1 MTEAEKIALSE
12 PLAEIFMSM
21 EDDLLRAIAK
31 QIAEG
36 GEINAS
42 SEWRLLKLAQEG
54 ALTAEAVRIITKYL
68 GSQDEELTRV
78 IAAAALGVIDTLEPA
93 FQQCALDG
101 FVSDASEIPMSAMS
115 AKIISTYRKQ
125 AATDLN
131 LVNTVMMYKTGSRYK
146 ELVNKIYDE
155 ANRQDYLNILGK
167 HTASVVTGAEARQK
181 AVSSCIREFADKGIP
196 AFVDKA
202 GREWSPEAYINMDIR
217 TTVSNT
223 ANAAQDAVCD
233 RYGVDLIE
241 FSSHLG
247 ARPKCAHDQ
256 GKIFSRSNQSGIAH
270 DGNGREIRYEPLSS
284 TSYGQPDG
292 ILGINCRHQK
302 YPFVDGVNF
311 QTYFPYDEAENAQRY
326 KEFQTQRAME
336 RDIRKK
342 KRECMMLEETG
353 DTEALKAARADLR
366 QSKKAYNAY
375 SDEHGL
381 RTREDRLRVERS
393 SGKGAADQ
401 SSAKPVLPGGS
412 GGHAVE
418 IGVWGSD
425 NGGNGKIYRDTGLT
439 NGGGNEQSVTSKA
452 TQTENEAS
460 TSLTKAENG
469 DKLKTVPGNTPK
481 NNSTS
486 KSQHGRGARTLNASN
501 LKDSHV
507 HKIGNID
514 FNDKKAVTEYMEK
527 FENKFAHKDKEYCL
541 VITPNGEIYVARGGA
556 AEIDTDKI
564 FGDKMKGSWNTHTH
578 PPDQTEYSFST
589 RDVSG
594 AVLDGTAV
602 MRASDTKYCYEIR
615 FNGKTFTED
624 ELADAIGTAEIL
636 KYDSFDAKGY
646 TMADYV
652 DKYEHSIIED
662 ICKML
667 GVEYKR
673 WEKS

>member
-1 MTEAEKIALSE
+1 MTS
-12 PLAEIFMSM
+12 
-21 EDDLLRAIAK
+21 
-31 QIAEG
+31 
-36 GEINAS
+36 
-42 SEWRLLKLAQEG
+42 
-54 ALTAEAVRIITKYL
+54 EAVRIITKYL

-125 AATDLN
+125 AVTDLN

-146 ELVNKIYDE
+146 ELVNRIYDE
-155 ANRQDYLNILGK
+155 TNRQEYLNILGK

-181 AVSSCIREFADKGIP
+181 AVSNCIREFADKGIP

-241 FSSHLG
+241 VSSHMG
-247 ARPKCAHDQ
+247 ARPKCAPYQ

-292 ILGINCRHQK
+292 LFGINCRHQK

-311 QTYFPYDEAENAQRY
+311 QTYFPYDEAENAKRY

-393 SGKGAADQ
+393 SGKGTADQ
-401 SSAKPVLPGGS
+401 SLAKPVLPGGS
-412 GGHAVE
+412 SGHAVE
-418 IGVWGSD
+418 IGVSGSD
-425 NGGNGKIYRDTGLT
+425 NGGVGKLYRDTGLT
-439 NGGGNEQSVTSKA
+439 NGGGNGIIKSNGYDFLDGILGSSTIPKEQS
-452 TQTENEAS
+452 E
-460 TSLTKAENG
+460 
-469 DKLKTVPGNTPK
+469 KLDEIISVIPRKHLDVIGKTVKEVAIEPNRGYCSYDHVAKKLTLDPDKMNGSIIHEFGHVLADAYDLYNDPK
-481 NNSTS
+481 F
-486 KSQHGRGARTLNASN
+486 LNI
-501 LKDSHV
+501 L
-507 HKIGNID
+507 G
-514 FNDKKAVTEYMEK
+514 EK
-527 FENKFAHKDKEYCL
+527 FESLDWDNALYTFRSEVNDYVFLLKSDKLLDLYQ
-541 VITPNGEIYVARGGA
+541 GRIYVDFMN
-556 AEIDTDKI
+556 IDYSEPIPLKC
-564 FGDKMKGSWNTHTH
+564 F
-578 PPDQTEYSFST
+578 QEYFSVGFDAYFNNVNELKSNDIKLYNYIKET
-589 RDVSG
+589 
-594 AVLDGTAV
+594 L
-602 MRASDTKYCYEIR
+602 
-615 FNGKTFTED
+615 FNG
-624 ELADAIGTAEIL
+624 
-636 KYDSFDAKGY
+636 
-646 TMADYV
+646 
-652 DKYEHSIIED
+652 
-662 ICKML
+662 
-667 GVEYKR
+667 
-673 WEKS
+673 

>member
-1 MTEAEKIALSE
+1 MTS
-12 PLAEIFMSM
+12 
-21 EDDLLRAIAK
+21 
-31 QIAEG
+31 
-36 GEINAS
+36 
-42 SEWRLLKLAQEG
+42 
-54 ALTAEAVRIITKYL
+54 EAVRIITKYL

-125 AATDLN
+125 AVTDLN

-146 ELVNKIYDE
+146 ELVNRIYDE
-155 ANRQDYLNILGK
+155 TNRQEYLNILGK

-181 AVSSCIREFADKGIP
+181 AVSNCIREFADKGIP

-241 FSSHLG
+241 VSSHMG
-247 ARPKCAHDQ
+247 ARPKCAPYQ

-292 ILGINCRHQK
+292 LFGINCRHQK

-311 QTYFPYDEAENAQRY
+311 QTYFPYDEAENAKRY

-393 SGKGAADQ
+393 SGKGTADQ
-401 SSAKPVLPGGS
+401 SLAKPVLPGGS
-412 GGHAVE
+412 SGHAVE
-418 IGVWGSD
+418 IGVSGSD
-425 NGGNGKIYRDTGLT
+425 NGGVGKLYRDTGLT
-439 NGGGNEQSVTSKA
+439 NGGGNGIIKSNGYDFLDGILGSSTIPKEQS
-452 TQTENEAS
+452 E
-460 TSLTKAENG
+460 
-469 DKLKTVPGNTPK
+469 KLDEIISVIPRKHLDVIGKTVKEVAIEPNRGYCSYDHVAKKLTLDPDKMNGSIIHEFGHVLADAYDLYNDPK
-481 NNSTS
+481 F
-486 KSQHGRGARTLNASN
+486 LNI
-501 LKDSHV
+501 L
-507 HKIGNID
+507 G
-514 FNDKKAVTEYMEK
+514 EK
-527 FENKFAHKDKEYCL
+527 FESLDWDNALYTFRSEVNDYVFLLKSDKLRDLYQ
-541 VITPNGEIYVARGGA
+541 GRIYVDFMN
-556 AEIDTDKI
+556 IDYSEPIPLKC
-564 FGDKMKGSWNTHTH
+564 F
-578 PPDQTEYSFST
+578 QEYFSVGFDAYFNNVNELKSNDIKLYNYIKET
-589 RDVSG
+589 
-594 AVLDGTAV
+594 L
-602 MRASDTKYCYEIR
+602 
-615 FNGKTFTED
+615 FNG
-624 ELADAIGTAEIL
+624 
-636 KYDSFDAKGY
+636 
-646 TMADYV
+646 
-652 DKYEHSIIED
+652 
-662 ICKML
+662 
-667 GVEYKR
+667 
-673 WEKS
+673 

>member
-54 ALTAEAVRIITKYL
+54 ALTSEAVRIITKYL

-93 FQQCALDG
+93 FQKCALDG

-241 FSSHLG
+241 VSSHMG
-247 ARPKCAHDQ
+247 ARPKCAPYQ

-292 ILGINCRHQK
+292 LFGINCRHQK

-311 QTYFPYDEAENAQRY
+311 QTYFPYDEAENAKRY

-393 SGKGAADQ
+393 KSAANSGVDK
-401 SSAKPVLPGGS
+401 SGGS
-412 GGHAVE
+412 GIIEARKLAQKRTINVFDYDVLEDAQSVE
-418 IGVWGSD
+418 KFQKYAAENLGIANISGISKLR
-425 NGGNGKIYRDTGLT
+425 NGEQGLNMLSEINELSKRHNKSFSRIT
-439 NGGGNEQSVTSKA
+439 LMDYGNENTAAETVGNELRLNLQYLNRPGAFKA
-452 TQTENEAS
+452 VLDDWES
-460 TSLTKAENG
+460 TRFI
-469 DKLKTVPGNTPK
+469 PK
-481 NNSTS
+481 GCNNSS
-486 KSQHGRGARTLNASN
+486 
-501 LKDSHV
+501 
-507 HKIGNID
+507 
-514 FNDKKAVTEYMEK
+514 
-527 FENKFAHKDKEYCL
+527 
-541 VITPNGEIYVARGGA
+541 YVARH
-556 AEIDTDKI
+556 EFYHLLTQDLIDEPHSKI
-564 FGDKMKGSWNTHTH
+564 VT
-578 PPDQTEYSFST
+578 
-589 RDVSG
+589 
-594 AVLDGTAV
+594 
-602 MRASDTKYCYEIR
+602 EIR
-615 FNGKTFTED
+615 RQKAIFVSENAMKNAHEYT
-624 ELADAIGTAEIL
+624 ADLLSATNLTKQQQKL
-636 KYDSFDAKGY
+636 KNTIMSLIKKG
-646 TMADYV
+646 
-652 DKYEHSIIED
+652 
-662 ICKML
+662 
-667 GVEYKR
+667 
-673 WEKS
+673 

>member
-1 MTEAEKIALSE
+1 MVGYIRGA
-12 PLAEIFMSM
+12 
-21 EDDLLRAIAK
+21 
-31 QIAEG
+31 
-36 GEINAS
+36 

-54 ALTAEAVRIITKYL
+54 ALTSEAVRIITKYL

-93 FQQCALDG
+93 FQKCALDG

-146 ELVNKIYDE
+146 ELVNRIYDE

-233 RYGVDLIE
+233 KYGVDLIE
-241 FSSHLG
+241 VSSHMG
-247 ARPKCAHDQ
+247 ARPKCAPYQ

-270 DGNGREIRYEPLSS
+270 DGNGREIRYEPLSG

-292 ILGINCRHQK
+292 LFGINCRHQK

-311 QTYFPYDEAENAQRY
+311 QTYFPYDEAENAKRY

-393 SGKGAADQ
+393 SGKGAADR

-418 IGVWGSD
+418 ISVSGSD

-439 NGGGNEQSVTSKA
+439 SGGGNGIIKSNGYDFLDGILGSSTIPKEQS
-452 TQTENEAS
+452 E
-460 TSLTKAENG
+460 
-469 DKLKTVPGNTPK
+469 KLDEIISVIPRKHLDVIGKTVKEVAIEPNRGYCSYDHVAKKLTLDPDKMNGSIIHEFGHVLADAYDLYNDPK
-481 NNSTS
+481 F
-486 KSQHGRGARTLNASN
+486 LNI
-501 LKDSHV
+501 L
-507 HKIGNID
+507 G
-514 FNDKKAVTEYMEK
+514 EK
-527 FENKFAHKDKEYCL
+527 FESLDWDNALYTFRSEVNDYVFLLKSDKLLDLYQ
-541 VITPNGEIYVARGGA
+541 GRIYVDFMN
-556 AEIDTDKI
+556 IDYSEPIPLKC
-564 FGDKMKGSWNTHTH
+564 F
-578 PPDQTEYSFST
+578 QEYFSVGFDAYFNNVNELKSNDIKLYNYIKET
-589 RDVSG
+589 
-594 AVLDGTAV
+594 L
-602 MRASDTKYCYEIR
+602 
-615 FNGKTFTED
+615 FNG
-624 ELADAIGTAEIL
+624 
-636 KYDSFDAKGY
+636 
-646 TMADYV
+646 
-652 DKYEHSIIED
+652 
-662 ICKML
+662 
-667 GVEYKR
+667 
-673 WEKS
+673 

>member
-1 MTEAEKIALSE
+1 MVGYIRGA
-12 PLAEIFMSM
+12 
-21 EDDLLRAIAK
+21 
-31 QIAEG
+31 
-36 GEINAS
+36 

-54 ALTAEAVRIITKYL
+54 ALTSEAVRIITKYL

-93 FQQCALDG
+93 FQKCALDR

-155 ANRQDYLNILGK
+155 ANRQEYLNILGK

-241 FSSHLG
+241 VSSHMG
-247 ARPKCAHDQ
+247 ARPKCAPYQ

-292 ILGINCRHQK
+292 LFGINCRHQK

-311 QTYFPYDEAENAQRY
+311 QTYFPYDEAENAKRY

-401 SSAKPVLPGGS
+401 SSAKPVLPGSS

-418 IGVWGSD
+418 IGVSGSD

-439 NGGGNEQSVTSKA
+439 SGGGNGIIQENNKKPITQITDKAIDRVPNVEIPGYTNEQSTFIQQQHKELLSYSRDK
-452 TQTENEAS
+452 NEHKEVAFVFNNDLTGRKEFLGS
-460 TSLTKAENG
+460 DDRLDFGAELYGKDLIVMHNHPRNSSYSFNDIIEFVANDGIKTLTIVKNNGSVEVLTKKLAY
-469 DKLKTVPGNTPK
+469 DKLGILTELNRLEK
-481 NNSTS
+481 NNI
-486 KSQHGRGARTLNASN
+486 KSGSDEEYQ
-501 LKDSHV
+501 
-507 HKIGNID
+507 KII
-514 FNDKKAVTEYMEK
+514 
-527 FENKFAHKDKEYCL
+527 NKFLNKHTK
-541 VITPNGEIYVARGGA
+541 GGLL
-556 AEIDTDKI
+556 EWIK
-564 FGDKMKGSWNTHTH
+564 
-578 PPDQTEYSFST
+578 
-589 RDVSG
+589 
-594 AVLDGTAV
+594 
-602 MRASDTKYCYEIR
+602 
-615 FNGKTFTED
+615 
-624 ELADAIGTAEIL
+624 
-636 KYDSFDAKGY
+636 
-646 TMADYV
+646 
-652 DKYEHSIIED
+652 
-662 ICKML
+662 
-667 GVEYKR
+667 
-673 WEKS
+673 

>member
-42 SEWRLLKLAQEG
+42 SEWRLLKLAQGG

-131 LVNTVMMYKTGSRYK
+131 LVNTVMMYKAGSRYK

-241 FSSHLG
+241 VSSHMG
-247 ARPKCAHDQ
+247 ARPKCAPYQ

-292 ILGINCRHQK
+292 LFGINCRHQK

-311 QTYFPYDEAENAQRY
+311 RTYFPYDEAENAKRY

-353 DTEALKAARADLR
+353 DAEALKAARADLR

-418 IGVWGSD
+418 VSVSGSD
-425 NGGNGKIYRDTGLT
+425 NGGNGKLYRDTGLT
-439 NGGGNEQSVTSKA
+439 NGGGNDIMKMGKVSAYKQAAPDFSKYVVSDDASSVDSVRKFLSSEFDLPESDFDFSNIRNAEVLQPFAERLVKIKNETGFSISKIMA
-452 TQTENEAS
+452 SDIIDGDELCVSSYKPFEHTLYISSRYFNSKEALAD
-460 TSLTKAENG
+460 T
-469 DKLKTVPGNTPK
+469 
-481 NNSTS
+481 
-486 KSQHGRGARTLNASN
+486 
-501 LKDSHV
+501 LKDWANNGVMPKQCRTIQYIAEHE
-507 HKIGNID
+507 
-514 FNDKKAVTEYMEK
+514 A
-527 FENKFAHKDKEYCL
+527 AH
-541 VITPNGEIYVARGGA
+541 AR
-556 AEIDTDKI
+556 I
-564 FGDKMKGSWNTHTH
+564 
-578 PPDQTEYSFST
+578 P
-589 RDVSG
+589 
-594 AVLDGTAV
+594 
-602 MRASDTKYCYEIR
+602 
-615 FNGKTFTED
+615 D
-624 ELADAIGTAEIL
+624 ELIKSDEAVKIWRKRKLNNKNDSDIIEYYADAVAIHRT
-636 KYDSFDAKGY
+636 S
-646 TMADYV
+646 
-652 DKYEHSIIED
+652 HSHNDINIINA
-662 ICKML
+662 INYL
-667 GVEYKR
+667 TSGGV
-673 WEKS
+673 SV

>member
-1 MTEAEKIALSE
+1 MVGYIRGA
-12 PLAEIFMSM
+12 
-21 EDDLLRAIAK
+21 
-31 QIAEG
+31 
-36 GEINAS
+36 

-93 FQQCALDG
+93 FQKCALDG

-241 FSSHLG
+241 VSSHMG
-247 ARPKCAHDQ
+247 ARPKCAPYQ

-292 ILGINCRHQK
+292 LFGINCRHQK

-311 QTYFPYDEAENAQRY
+311 RTYFPYDEAENAKRY

-393 SGKGAADQ
+393 KSAANSGVDK
-401 SSAKPVLPGGS
+401 SGGS
-412 GGHAVE
+412 GIIEARKLAQKRTINVFDYDVLEDAQSVE
-418 IGVWGSD
+418 KFQKYAAENLGIANISGISKLR
-425 NGGNGKIYRDTGLT
+425 NGEQGLNMLSEINELSKRHNKSFSRIT
-439 NGGGNEQSVTSKA
+439 LMDYGNENTAAETVGNELRLNLQYLNRPGAFKA
-452 TQTENEAS
+452 VLDDWES
-460 TSLTKAENG
+460 TRFI
-469 DKLKTVPGNTPK
+469 PK
-481 NNSTS
+481 GCNNSS
-486 KSQHGRGARTLNASN
+486 
-501 LKDSHV
+501 
-507 HKIGNID
+507 
-514 FNDKKAVTEYMEK
+514 
-527 FENKFAHKDKEYCL
+527 
-541 VITPNGEIYVARGGA
+541 YVARH
-556 AEIDTDKI
+556 EFYHLLTQDLIDEPHSKI
-564 FGDKMKGSWNTHTH
+564 VT
-578 PPDQTEYSFST
+578 
-589 RDVSG
+589 
-594 AVLDGTAV
+594 
-602 MRASDTKYCYEIR
+602 EIR
-615 FNGKTFTED
+615 RQKAIFVSENAMKNAHEYT
-624 ELADAIGTAEIL
+624 ADLLSATNLTKQQQKL
-636 KYDSFDAKGY
+636 KNTIMSLIKKG
-646 TMADYV
+646 
-652 DKYEHSIIED
+652 
-662 ICKML
+662 
-667 GVEYKR
+667 
-673 WEKS
+673 

>member
-1 MTEAEKIALSE
+1 MVGYI
-12 PLAEIFMSM
+12 
-21 EDDLLRAIAK
+21 R
-31 QIAEG
+31 G
-36 GEINAS
+36 S

-54 ALTAEAVRIITKYL
+54 ALTSEAVRIITKYL

-93 FQQCALDG
+93 FQKCALDG

-146 ELVNKIYDE
+146 ELVNRIYDE

-241 FSSHLG
+241 VSSHMG
-247 ARPKCAHDQ
+247 ARPKCAPYQ

-292 ILGINCRHQK
+292 LFGINCRHQK

-311 QTYFPYDEAENAQRY
+311 QTYFPYDEAENAKRY

-393 SGKGAADQ
+393 SGKGAENAINAQIDAEHTQKFRPLNFDGQTNVKRGDADITLNHVSTAVNNIYLSE
-401 SSAKPVLPGGS
+401 SSQIDAKALHEVD
-412 GGHAVE
+412 V
-418 IGVWGSD
+418 
-425 NGGNGKIYRDTGLT
+425 KI
-439 NGGGNEQSVTSKA
+439 
-452 TQTENEAS
+452 
-460 TSLTKAENG
+460 
-469 DKLKTVPGNTPK
+469 
-481 NNSTS
+481 S
-486 KSQHGRGARTLNASN
+486 KSIKKMGIAASDDIPDIYVITHDEMAKNAIASYN
-501 LKDSHV
+501 PITNV
-507 HKIGNID
+507 MCID
-514 FNDKKAVTEYMEK
+514 EK
-527 FENKFAHKDKEYCL
+527 FGLNNILSALQRDGACPDNELSTVVHELFHWKDAQEYKKHHGSITRENYNEYIQHL
-541 VITPNGEIYVARGGA
+541 NKNRK
-556 AEIDTDKI
+556 KI
-564 FGDKMKGSWNTHTH
+564 LDKMGIN
-578 PPDQTEYSFST
+578 EYN
-589 RDVSG
+589 VSEISKY
-594 AVLDGTAV
+594 
-602 MRASDTKYCYEIR
+602 ASQSYLVQCYDEV
-615 FNGKTFTED
+615 FTE
-624 ELADAIGTAEIL
+624 LRVLNLL
-636 KYDSFDAKGY
+636 K
-646 TMADYV
+646 
-652 DKYEHSIIED
+652 E
-662 ICKML
+662 
-667 GVEYKR
+667 
-673 WEKS
+673 

>member
-146 ELVNKIYDE
+146 ELVNRIYDE

-241 FSSHLG
+241 VSSHMG
-247 ARPKCAHDQ
+247 ARPKCAPYQ

-292 ILGINCRHQK
+292 LFGINCRHQK

-311 QTYFPYDEAENAQRY
+311 RTYFPYDEAENAKRY

-418 IGVWGSD
+418 IGVSGSD
-425 NGGNGKIYRDTGLT
+425 NGGAGKLYRDTGLT
-439 NGGGNEQSVTSKA
+439 NGGGNGIIKSNEYDFLDGVLGSSTIPKEQS
-452 TQTENEAS
+452 E
-460 TSLTKAENG
+460 
-469 DKLKTVPGNTPK
+469 KLDEIISVIPRKHLDVIGKTVKEVVIEPNRGYCSYDHVAKKLTLDPDKMNGSAIHEFGHVLADAYDLYNDPK
-481 NNSTS
+481 F
-486 KSQHGRGARTLNASN
+486 LNILN
-501 LKDSHV
+501 
-507 HKIGNID
+507 
-514 FNDKKAVTEYMEK
+514 EK
-527 FENKFAHKDKEYCL
+527 FESLDWDNALYTFRSEVNDYVFLLKSDKLLDLYQ
-541 VITPNGEIYVARGGA
+541 GRIYVDFMN
-556 AEIDTDKI
+556 IDYSEPIPLKC
-564 FGDKMKGSWNTHTH
+564 F
-578 PPDQTEYSFST
+578 QEYFSVGF
-589 RDVSG
+589 DAYFNNVNELKSNDIK
-594 AVLDGTAV
+594 LYNYIKE
-602 MRASDTKYCYEIR
+602 ML
-615 FNGKTFTED
+615 FNG
-624 ELADAIGTAEIL
+624 
-636 KYDSFDAKGY
+636 
-646 TMADYV
+646 
-652 DKYEHSIIED
+652 
-662 ICKML
+662 
-667 GVEYKR
+667 
-673 WEKS
+673 

>member
-78 IAAAALGVIDTLEPA
+78 IAAEALGVIDTLEPA

-167 HTASVVTGAEARQK
+167 HTASVVTGAESRLA
-181 AVSSCIREFADKGIP
+181 AVRNCIREFADKGIP

-241 FSSHLG
+241 VSSHMG
-247 ARPKCAHDQ
+247 ARSKCAPYQ

-292 ILGINCRHQK
+292 LFGINCRHQK

-311 QTYFPYDEAENAQRY
+311 QTYFPYDEAENAKRY

-393 SGKGAADQ
+393 KSAANSRVDK
-401 SSAKPVLPGGS
+401 SGGS
-412 GGHAVE
+412 GIINIGSELPMNALMRKAKPDDYIEPMPKKQFQRICKSFRSKGGIIQMNDATDEYLRSKNAEAITYDGKTILFKQNPSRASVFEELIHTHQYKTGENDGSYESRLKCE
-418 IGVWGSD
+418 ISAQKKLIKYSKAYKLTEKEILQTKKALESYENELREYYK
-425 NGGNGKIYRDTGLT
+425 NGG
-439 NGGGNEQSVTSKA
+439 A
-452 TQTENEAS
+452 
-460 TSLTKAENG
+460 
-469 DKLKTVPGNTPK
+469 
-481 NNSTS
+481 
-486 KSQHGRGARTLNASN
+486 
-501 LKDSHV
+501 
-507 HKIGNID
+507 
-514 FNDKKAVTEYMEK
+514 
-527 FENKFAHKDKEYCL
+527 
-541 VITPNGEIYVARGGA
+541 
-556 AEIDTDKI
+556 
-564 FGDKMKGSWNTHTH
+564 
-578 PPDQTEYSFST
+578 
-589 RDVSG
+589 
-594 AVLDGTAV
+594 
-602 MRASDTKYCYEIR
+602 
-615 FNGKTFTED
+615 
-624 ELADAIGTAEIL
+624 
-636 KYDSFDAKGY
+636 
-646 TMADYV
+646 
-652 DKYEHSIIED
+652 
-662 ICKML
+662 
-667 GVEYKR
+667 
-673 WEKS
+673 

>member
-1 MTEAEKIALSE
+1 MVGYIRGA
-12 PLAEIFMSM
+12 
-21 EDDLLRAIAK
+21 
-31 QIAEG
+31 
-36 GEINAS
+36 

-54 ALTAEAVRIITKYL
+54 ALTSEAVRIIKKYL
-68 GSQDEELTRV
+68 GSQDEELTRA

-115 AKIISTYRKQ
+115 AKIISTYRRQ
-125 AATDLN
+125 AVTDLN

-146 ELVNKIYDE
+146 ELVNRIYDE

-241 FSSHLG
+241 VSSHMG

-292 ILGINCRHQK
+292 LFGINCRHQK

-311 QTYFPYDEAENAQRY
+311 QTYFPYDEAENAKRY

-353 DTEALKAARADLR
+353 DAEALKAARADLR

-401 SSAKPVLPGGS
+401 SSAKPVFPGGS

-418 IGVWGSD
+418 VSVSGSD
-425 NGGNGKIYRDTGLT
+425 NGGNGKLYRDTGLT
-439 NGGGNEQSVTSKA
+439 NGGGNGIIKSNEYDFLDGVLGSSTIPKEQS
-452 TQTENEAS
+452 E
-460 TSLTKAENG
+460 
-469 DKLKTVPGNTPK
+469 KLDEIISVIPRKHLDVIGKTVKEVVIEPNRGYCSYDHVAKKLTLDPDKMNGSAIHEFGHVLADAYDLYNDPK
-481 NNSTS
+481 F
-486 KSQHGRGARTLNASN
+486 LNILS
-501 LKDSHV
+501 
-507 HKIGNID
+507 
-514 FNDKKAVTEYMEK
+514 EK
-527 FENKFAHKDKEYCL
+527 FESLDWGNAVFAFRQEINGYVYLLKSDKLIDIYQGRIYADLFDVDYSEPIPLGCFQEYFSVGFDLYFNNPKLLHEKDIKLFDYLREML
-541 VITPNGEIYVARGGA
+541 
-556 AEIDTDKI
+556 
-564 FGDKMKGSWNTHTH
+564 
-578 PPDQTEYSFST
+578 
-589 RDVSG
+589 
-594 AVLDGTAV
+594 
-602 MRASDTKYCYEIR
+602 SDE
-615 FNGKTFTED
+615 
-624 ELADAIGTAEIL
+624 
-636 KYDSFDAKGY
+636 
-646 TMADYV
+646 
-652 DKYEHSIIED
+652 
-662 ICKML
+662 
-667 GVEYKR
+667 
-673 WEKS
+673 

>member
-146 ELVNKIYDE
+146 ELVNRIYDE

-241 FSSHLG
+241 VSSHMG
-247 ARPKCAHDQ
+247 ARPKCAPYQ

-292 ILGINCRHQK
+292 LFGINCRHQK

-311 QTYFPYDEAENAQRY
+311 QTYFPYDEAENAKRY

-353 DTEALKAARADLR
+353 DAEALKAARADLR

-418 IGVWGSD
+418 IGVSGSD
-425 NGGNGKIYRDTGLT
+425 NGGAGKLYRDTGLT
-439 NGGGNEQSVTSKA
+439 NGGGNGIIKSNEYDFLDGVLGSSTIPKEQS
-452 TQTENEAS
+452 E
-460 TSLTKAENG
+460 
-469 DKLKTVPGNTPK
+469 KLDEIISVIPRKHLDVIGKTVKEVVIEPNRGYCSYDHVAKKLTLDPDKMNGSAIHEFGHVLADAYDLYNDPK
-481 NNSTS
+481 F
-486 KSQHGRGARTLNASN
+486 LNILN
-501 LKDSHV
+501 
-507 HKIGNID
+507 
-514 FNDKKAVTEYMEK
+514 EK
-527 FENKFAHKDKEYCL
+527 FESLDWDNALYTFRSEVNDYVFLLKSDKLLDLYQ
-541 VITPNGEIYVARGGA
+541 GRIYVDFMN
-556 AEIDTDKI
+556 IDYSEPIPLKC
-564 FGDKMKGSWNTHTH
+564 F
-578 PPDQTEYSFST
+578 QEYFSVGF
-589 RDVSG
+589 DAYFNNVNELKSNDIK
-594 AVLDGTAV
+594 LYNYIKE
-602 MRASDTKYCYEIR
+602 ML
-615 FNGKTFTED
+615 FNG
-624 ELADAIGTAEIL
+624 
-636 KYDSFDAKGY
+636 
-646 TMADYV
+646 
-652 DKYEHSIIED
+652 
-662 ICKML
+662 
-667 GVEYKR
+667 
-673 WEKS
+673 

>member
-1 MTEAEKIALSE
+1 MVGYIRGA
-12 PLAEIFMSM
+12 
-21 EDDLLRAIAK
+21 
-31 QIAEG
+31 
-36 GEINAS
+36 

-54 ALTAEAVRIITKYL
+54 ALTAETVRIITKYL
-68 GSQDEELTRV
+68 GSQDEELTRA

-125 AATDLN
+125 AVTDLN

-233 RYGVDLIE
+233 KYGVDLIE
-241 FSSHLG
+241 VSSHMG
-247 ARPKCAHDQ
+247 ARPKCAPYQ

-292 ILGINCRHQK
+292 LFGINCRHQK

-311 QTYFPYDEAENAQRY
+311 QTYFPYDEAENAKRY

-401 SSAKPVLPGGS
+401 SSAKPVFLGGS

-439 NGGGNEQSVTSKA
+439 SGGGNDIMKMGKVSEAYKQAAPDFSKYVVSDDASSVDSVRKFLSSEFDLPESDFDFSNIRNAEVLQPFAERLVKIKNETGFSISKIMASDIIDGDECCIASYKPYENIMYVSSRYFNSKEALADTLKDWANKGVMPKQCRTIQYIAEHEAAHARIPDELIKSDEAVKIWRKRKLDSDNDADIDEYYADSVAIYRTTSKYD
-452 TQTENEAS
+452 TNIQ
-460 TSLTKAENG
+460 KAIDYLIKG
-469 DKLKTVPGNTPK
+469 GV
-481 NNSTS
+481 
-486 KSQHGRGARTLNASN
+486 
-501 LKDSHV
+501 
-507 HKIGNID
+507 KI
-514 FNDKKAVTEYMEK
+514 
-527 FENKFAHKDKEYCL
+527 
-541 VITPNGEIYVARGGA
+541 
-556 AEIDTDKI
+556 
-564 FGDKMKGSWNTHTH
+564 
-578 PPDQTEYSFST
+578 
-589 RDVSG
+589 
-594 AVLDGTAV
+594 
-602 MRASDTKYCYEIR
+602 
-615 FNGKTFTED
+615 
-624 ELADAIGTAEIL
+624 
-636 KYDSFDAKGY
+636 
-646 TMADYV
+646 
-652 DKYEHSIIED
+652 
-662 ICKML
+662 
-667 GVEYKR
+667 
-673 WEKS
+673 

>member
-21 EDDLLRAIAK
+21 EDDLLRAIAR
-31 QIAEG
+31 QIALG
-36 GEINAS
+36 GEVNAT
-42 SEWRLLKLAQEG
+42 SEWKMLKLAQEG
-54 ALTAEAVRIITKYL
+54 ALTSEAVRIITKYL

-146 ELVNKIYDE
+146 ELVNRIYDE
-155 ANRQDYLNILGK
+155 ANKQDYLNVLGK
-167 HTASVVTGAEARQK
+167 HTASVVTGAESRQA
-181 AVSSCIREFADKGIP
+181 AVRNCIREFADKGIP

-202 GREWSPEAYINMDIR
+202 GREWSPEAYINMNIR

-223 ANAAQDAVCD
+223 ASAAQDAVCD
-233 RYGVDLIE
+233 KYGVDLIE

-284 TSYGQPDG
+284 SSYGQPDG

-311 QTYFPYDEAENAQRY
+311 QTYYPYDEAENAKRY

-336 RDIRKK
+336 RDIRRK

-366 QSKKAYNAY
+366 QSKKAYAAY

-381 RTREDRLRVERS
+381 RTKEDRLRVER
-393 SGKGAADQ
+393 GKGKNAESIKSVQIDTEHTQNFRPLNFDGQANIKRGNVDITLNHVSTAANNIYLSE
-401 SSAKPVLPGGS
+401 SSQINAKTL
-412 GGHAVE
+412 HE
-418 IGVWGSD
+418 IDV
-425 NGGNGKIYRDTGLT
+425 KI
-439 NGGGNEQSVTSKA
+439 
-452 TQTENEAS
+452 
-460 TSLTKAENG
+460 
-469 DKLKTVPGNTPK
+469 
-481 NNSTS
+481 S
-486 KSQHGRGARTLNASN
+486 KSKNKMRITSSEGFPDIYVITHDEMAKNAIASYNPITNVMCIDEKFGYKNVLSALQKDGACPDNELSTVVHELFHWKDAQEYIKYHGTITYENYDNYIRHLNISRKKLLDKYGINEYNVSDISKYAKDSYLNA
-501 LKDSHV
+501 
-507 HKIGNID
+507 D
-514 FNDKKAVTEYMEK
+514 FDEAYTEY
-527 FENKFAHKDKEYCL
+527 
-541 VITPNGEIYVARGGA
+541 R
-556 AEIDTDKI
+556 
-564 FGDKMKGSWNTHTH
+564 
-578 PPDQTEYSFST
+578 
-589 RDVSG
+589 
-594 AVLDGTAV
+594 VL
-602 MRASDTKYCYEIR
+602 
-615 FNGKTFTED
+615 N
-624 ELADAIGTAEIL
+624 LL
-636 KYDSFDAKGY
+636 K
-646 TMADYV
+646 
-652 DKYEHSIIED
+652 
-662 ICKML
+662 
-667 GVEYKR
+667 R
-673 WEKS
+673 

>member
-1 MTEAEKIALSE
+1 MVGYIRGA
-12 PLAEIFMSM
+12 
-21 EDDLLRAIAK
+21 
-31 QIAEG
+31 
-36 GEINAS
+36 

-54 ALTAEAVRIITKYL
+54 ALTSEAVRIITKYL

-125 AATDLN
+125 AVTDLN
-131 LVNTVMMYKTGSRYK
+131 LVNTVMMYKAGSRYK
-146 ELVNKIYDE
+146 ELVNRIYDE

-241 FSSHLG
+241 VSSHMG

-270 DGNGREIRYEPLSS
+270 DGNGRKIRYEPLSS

-292 ILGINCRHQK
+292 LFGINCRHQK

-311 QTYFPYDEAENAQRY
+311 QTYFPYDEAENAKRY

-393 SGKGAADQ
+393 SGKGTADQ

-418 IGVWGSD
+418 IGVSGSD
-425 NGGNGKIYRDTGLT
+425 NGGNGKLYRDTGLT
-439 NGGGNEQSVTSKA
+439 SGGGNGIIQENNKKPITQITDKAIDRVPNVEIPGYTNEQSTFIQQQHKELLSYSRDK
-452 TQTENEAS
+452 NEHKEVAFVFNNDLTGRKEFLGS
-460 TSLTKAENG
+460 DDRLDFGAELYGKDLIVMHNHPRNSSYSFNDIIEFVANDGIKTLTIVKNNGSVEVLTKKLAY
-469 DKLKTVPGNTPK
+469 DKLGILTELNRLEK
-481 NNSTS
+481 NNI
-486 KSQHGRGARTLNASN
+486 KS
-501 LKDSHV
+501 
-507 HKIGNID
+507 
-514 FNDKKAVTEYMEK
+514 
-527 FENKFAHKDKEYCL
+527 
-541 VITPNGEIYVARGGA
+541 
-556 AEIDTDKI
+556 
-564 FGDKMKGSWNTHTH
+564 GS
-578 PPDQTEYSFST
+578 D
-589 RDVSG
+589 
-594 AVLDGTAV
+594 
-602 MRASDTKYCYEIR
+602 
-615 FNGKTFTED
+615 
-624 ELADAIGTAEIL
+624 
-636 KYDSFDAKGY
+636 
-646 TMADYV
+646 
-652 DKYEHSIIED
+652 
-662 ICKML
+662 
-667 GVEYKR
+667 
-673 WEKS
+673 